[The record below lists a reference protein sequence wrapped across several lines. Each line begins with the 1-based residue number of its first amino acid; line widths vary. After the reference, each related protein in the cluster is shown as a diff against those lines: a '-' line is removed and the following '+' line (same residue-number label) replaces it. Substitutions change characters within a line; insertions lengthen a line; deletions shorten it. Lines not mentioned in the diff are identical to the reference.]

1 MKEPSDKD
9 QKNTLYLNT
18 SPREEILKKQ
28 KELITL
34 SKDTDNNKNVE
45 KKMYEESSDRWF
57 VMVSFCFCLFCNG
70 FQFFTFEPIFNEFS
84 IHYNISEW
92 KIKMFS
98 IIYMI
103 IYPFLC
109 IPEGWFIDSK
119 GIKKGL
125 IIASSFTLIGS
136 FLKIFIKKDKSLITC
151 YIGQILSGLVRPGL
165 LNSPGKIAA
174 EWFSEDKRTIICSI
188 CCLSDIAGILVGYL
202 WNLAY
207 VKENSTKEDFEEHI
221 FRYMLSEFILII
233 ILCIPAFFIEKDKPE
248 IPPSPSQKNKNLKNT
263 ILKTSLKILFTKKN
277 YIFIII
283 STFFTFGYYYVMA
296 TTNISL
302 LSLYS
307 ITRKQSIYIYGL
319 SSAIG
324 FISSVIISFIVD
336 KFKIFK
342 LIIIILCISGTI
354 FQAILTF
361 LLELIKPKNLNAYAI
376 GLIFYSLINAT
387 IIPFYTIGMNYACEI
402 TYPAG
407 ESINGGFMMIMP
419 QLLGIIGTF
428 LFDNIITNHK
438 NAPWITNV
446 ILLIFMLF
454 SCIIVIFLDNKLD
467 RNEIDIAGRLKE
479 EKEDEK
485 IQSDKNNQVNVE
497 INQK

>member
-1 MKEPSDKD
+1 
-9 QKNTLYLNT
+9 
-18 SPREEILKKQ
+18 
-28 KELITL
+28 
-34 SKDTDNNKNVE
+34 
-45 KKMYEESSDRWF
+45 
-57 VMVSFCFCLFCNG
+57 
-70 FQFFTFEPIFNEFS
+70 
-84 IHYNISEW
+84 
-92 KIKMFS
+92 
-98 IIYMI
+98 
-103 IYPFLC
+103 
-109 IPEGWFIDSK
+109 
-119 GIKKGL
+119 
-125 IIASSFTLIGS
+125 
-136 FLKIFIKKDKSLITC
+136 
-151 YIGQILSGLVRPGL
+151 
-165 LNSPGKIAA
+165 
-174 EWFSEDKRTIICSI
+174 
-188 CCLSDIAGILVGYL
+188 
-202 WNLAY
+202 
-207 VKENSTKEDFEEHI
+207 
-221 FRYMLSEFILII
+221 
-233 ILCIPAFFIEKDKPE
+233 
-248 IPPSPSQKNKNLKNT
+248 
-263 ILKTSLKILFTKKN
+263 
-277 YIFIII
+277 
-283 STFFTFGYYYVMA
+283 MA

-497 INQK
+497 INQT